1 MLEHTVVGGDQFL
14 SAVVR
19 LATLHSLFAVMG
31 SARQLIGPV
40 HPVDAGVNVML
51 IGSTNLEDARDPV
64 IIVLL
69 KATFAITLILLL
81 LNGKLVGNLN
91 EPFAVVLDAVDCQE
105 SAILKKARFHRILTD
120 KAVVARHILPLFP
133 GFDHVM

>member
-1 MLEHTVVGGDQFL
+1 MSVSILEHTVVGGDQFL

-19 LATLHSLFAVMG
+19 LATLNSLLAVEG
-31 SARQLIGPV
+31 SGRQLIGPV

-69 KATFAITLILLL
+69 KTTFAITLSLLL

-91 EPFAVVLDAVDCQE
+91 EPFAVVLDVVDCQE
-105 SAILKKARFHRILTD
+105 SAISPSRYARKRDFIGYLRTKL
-120 KAVVARHILPLFP
+120 L
-133 GFDHVM
+133 